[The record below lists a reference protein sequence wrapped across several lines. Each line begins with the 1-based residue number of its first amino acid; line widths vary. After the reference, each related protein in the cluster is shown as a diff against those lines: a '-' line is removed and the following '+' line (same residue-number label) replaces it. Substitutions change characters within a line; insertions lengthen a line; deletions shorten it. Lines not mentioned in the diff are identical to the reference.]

1 LFFWHRHGGGGF
13 PFGICVVWLQV
24 YLCRPVFVK
33 ILRGNFFGFVVTD
46 FVLEFKGWVRFCGA
60 QSVPDNFL
68 DHSARGHM
76 GTRHFSNINTP
87 LKS

>member
-1 LFFWHRHGGGGF
+1 M
-13 PFGICVVWLQV
+13 VWLQA
-24 YLCRPVFVK
+24 YLYRPVFLK
-33 ILRGNFFGFVVTD
+33 ILRGNFFVFVVTD
-46 FVLEFKGWVRFCGA
+46 LLLKFKGWVRFCGA